1 MDPKELQQLL
11 FRKIKEQLP
20 DHLSLA
26 DELSELLGLS
36 SDSVYRRIR
45 GEKAVDLNELQ
56 TICRHYHLSL
66 DGLLQLNSEAVLFQ
80 APGVSNRYIPFAKH
94 MQGMLEQF
102 KYFNSFRK
110 REILYLCKDTPFW
123 YFFLFPA
130 MASFKTFFWSRTIN
144 NEPELQQE
152 LFSLETFPGEECRQI
167 GWQLLDEHS
176 RMDSTELWN
185 LESIHSSINQVAYY
199 RDAGIFRER
208 KDLIAVVDDF
218 IRMLD
223 HLQKQTEQGFTFMP
237 GDSDL
242 KPHGTL
248 QFYVNELILG
258 NNTILLNLDGQQMS
272 MVTYS
277 VFNYIS
283 TRDTRFVK
291 KTETTFNT
299 LLSRSSLISRS
310 GEKERNRFFNT
321 LRDKVNQLRN

>member
-1 MDPKELQQLL
+1 MDPKVLQQLL
-11 FRKIKEQLP
+11 FKKIKEQLP

-26 DELSELLGLS
+26 DELTELLGLS

-45 GEKAVDLNELQ
+45 GEKPVDLNELQ
-56 TICRHYHLSL
+56 TICRYYHLSL
-66 DGLLQLNSEAVLFQ
+66 DALLQLNSEAVLFQ
-80 APGVSNRYIPFAKH
+80 APGVSNGYVPFAKH

-102 KYFNSFRK
+102 KYFNSFKK

-152 LFSLETFPGEECRQI
+152 MFSLEKFPAEECKQI
-167 GWQLLDEHS
+167 GWQLLEEHS
-176 RMDSTELWN
+176 QMNSTELWN

-208 KDLIAVVDDF
+208 KDLLAVVDDF

-223 HLQKQTEQGFTFMP
+223 HLQKQAERGITFMP

-242 KPHGTL
+242 KPHGQL

-283 TRDTRFVK
+283 TRDARFIE
-291 KTETTFNT
+291 KTENTFNT